1 MIAIYCF
8 YQIHYQHYVAMPNS
22 ANMANKCKCG
32 KSDQNVLPPTQSISN
47 TKIGFTSCGETKMEK
62 SVTNVYSAF
71 TKTCSSPQTLY
82 VRSYSFMH
90 STATHIIAVMFDVD
104 FYFSFFF
111 VSGKLHIENV
121 QFVIEIAIC
130 GFVWF
135 GWAFVVSF
143 RFYSVDIGMCVLCI
157 YDRRRC
163 SVNVFLQ
170 YKTDTNDKMVMVYV
184 YDDIAW

>member
-1 MIAIYCF
+1 MFRCSDYAIDDCYAQNQSHGLSSGHYQKKIAQIKRHTALDYPKTTGHDEMIAIYCF

-130 GFVWF
+130 GFV
-135 GWAFVVSF
+135 
-143 RFYSVDIGMCVLCI
+143 
-157 YDRRRC
+157 
-163 SVNVFLQ
+163 
-170 YKTDTNDKMVMVYV
+170 
-184 YDDIAW
+184 